1 MTKLDKKLEK
11 RMIQDMNLS
20 GLSPKTQVS
29 YLNAVN
35 KLINHYQKSP
45 KCLSSDDL
53 RNYFVQLMER
63 KEVSTSTLSV
73 YRAGIRF
80 LVEKTLGEHWPSL
93 ALFRFRRPRQLQ
105 DILTVEEVK
114 TILDAVRV
122 KRNQICLKTIY
133 ACGLRLSEGVSLT
146 GNDIDGARH
155 LLKVCG
161 GKGKKDRYVPIPEA
175 LLEELRDY
183 WRAYRPT
190 SFLFFGADKNKRIRR
205 ATIQKTFKLVLKEVG
220 ITKKV
225 SVHTL
230 RHSYATHLL
239 DGGVDIRTIQE
250 ILGHNSIETT
260 VIYTHLSEKT
270 KSRAM
275 PVVDDLMTSL

>member
-1 MTKLDKKLEK
+1 MKLDPRLAK

-20 GLSPKTQVS
+20 GLSPKTQAS

-35 KLINHYQKSP
+35 RLINHYQKFP
-45 KCLSSDDL
+45 KRLSSEDL
-53 RNYFVQLMER
+53 RRYFVRLMER
-63 KEVSTSTLSV
+63 KEVVPSTMAV

-80 LVEKTLGEHWPSL
+80 FVERTLGKSWPAL
-93 ALFRFRRPRQLQ
+93 DLFRFRRPRQLP
-105 DILTVEEVK
+105 DILTVQEVK

-122 KRNQICLKTIY
+122 KRNQLCLKIIY
-133 ACGLRLSEGVSLT
+133 ACGLRLAEAVSLT
-146 GNDIDGARH
+146 VSDIDGARH

-161 GKGKKDRYVPIPEA
+161 GKGRKDRYVPIPEA
-175 LLEELRDY
+175 LIEELRDY
-183 WRAYRPT
+183 WRTHRPI
-190 SFLFFGADKNKRIRR
+190 SFLFFGVHKSKRIRR

-239 DGGVDIRTIQE
+239 DGGVGIRTIQE
-250 ILGHNSIETT
+250 ILGHSSLQTT
-260 VIYTHLSEKT
+260 AIYTHLSEKT
-270 KSRAM
+270 KSTAL
-275 PVVDDLMTSL
+275 PVVDNLVNSL

>member
-1 MTKLDKKLEK
+1 
-11 RMIQDMNLS
+11 
-20 GLSPKTQVS
+20 
-29 YLNAVN
+29 
-35 KLINHYQKSP
+35 
-45 KCLSSDDL
+45 
-53 RNYFVQLMER
+53 MER
-63 KEVSTSTLSV
+63 KEVVPSTMAV

-80 LVEKTLGEHWPSL
+80 FVEKTLGKSWPAL
-93 ALFRFRRPRQLQ
+93 NLFRFRRPRQLP

-122 KRNQICLKTIY
+122 KRNQICLKIIY
-133 ACGLRLSEGVSLT
+133 ACGLRLSEAVSLASS
-146 GNDIDGARH
+146 DIDGARH

-161 GKGKKDRYVPIPEA
+161 GKGRKDRYVPIPEA
-175 LLEELRDY
+175 LLQELRDY
-183 WRAYRPT
+183 WRTHRPT

-239 DGGVDIRTIQE
+239 DGGVGIRTIQE
-250 ILGHNSIETT
+250 ILGHSSLQTT
-260 VIYTHLSEKT
+260 TIYAHLSEKT
-270 KSRAM
+270 KSTAM
-275 PVVDDLMTSL
+275 PVVDNLINQL

>member
-1 MTKLDKKLEK
+1 MKLDPRLAK
-11 RMIQDMNLS
+11 RMIQDMTLS
-20 GLSPKTQVS
+20 GLSPKTQAS

-35 KLINHYQKSP
+35 RLINHYQKFP
-45 KCLSSDDL
+45 KRLSSEDL
-53 RNYFVQLMER
+53 RRYFVRLIER
-63 KEVSTSTLSV
+63 KEVVPSTMAV

-80 LVEKTLGEHWPSL
+80 FVEKTLGKSWPAL
-93 ALFRFRRPRQLQ
+93 DLFRFRRPRQLP
-105 DILTVEEVK
+105 DILTVHEVK

-122 KRNQICLKTIY
+122 KRNQLCLKIIY
-133 ACGLRLSEGVSLT
+133 ACGLRLSEAVSLT
-146 GNDIDGARH
+146 INDIDGARH

-161 GKGKKDRYVPIPEA
+161 GKGRKDRYVPIPEV
-175 LLEELRDY
+175 LIEELRDY

-190 SFLFFGADKNKRIRR
+190 SFLFFGVHKSKRIRR

-239 DGGVDIRTIQE
+239 DGGVGIRTIQE
-250 ILGHNSIETT
+250 ILGHSSLTT
-260 VIYTHLSEKT
+260 TAIYAHLSEKT
-270 KSRAM
+270 KSTAL
-275 PVVDDLMTSL
+275 PVVDNLMNSL